1 MARRTRAVAL
11 AVALAPSFAFAQEA
25 YPDVSFSGFG
35 TLAAVR
41 TDTDAG
47 QYATSV
53 LQPEGARRSWDVRP
67 DSLLAGQLT
76 ARFTRDL
83 GFVGQLVANRRAQD
97 DFTPHVEWAFLRYAV
112 TPDFAVRG
120 GVMAVPILMLSESRL
135 VGLSF
140 PWVRPPTAVYSQ
152 VPITNFRGADVVYR
166 KPVGDTVLTLQPYF
180 GKAPTDVPSSTGPVV
195 RTDLDHV
202 AGIAASAAWSE
213 WTVRASY
220 FQCDLTYPGQTAAS
234 LVSRLRQLAPTVA
247 GAADLASRID
257 PTHKRLSYVAAGASY
272 DDGRLLAQAEVGRL
286 GSSTLM
292 LAETNSWYATLGY
305 RFGNVMPHVTV
316 SRTRVTS
323 TLTQD
328 VLSASGPFADLAAN
342 IDTTLGTTNVS
353 QRVVAVGARW
363 QVLRNVDLKV
373 QWDHVQLPDGA
384 VGNFNASPGFARSV
398 NVYSA
403 ALDFVF

>member
-1 MARRTRAVAL
+1 VPCL
-11 AVALAPSFAFAQEA
+11 AAAEPADAG
-25 YPDVSFSGFG
+25 VSFSGFG

-53 LQPEGARRSWDVRP
+53 LQPQGARRSWDARP
-67 DSLLAGQLT
+67 DSLLAGQVT

-83 GFVGQLVANRRAQD
+83 GFVGQVVANRRAQD
-97 DFTPHVEWAFLRYAV
+97 DFMPHVEWAFVRYAL
-112 TPDFAVRG
+112 TPDVAVRG
-120 GVMAVPILMLSESRL
+120 GIMAVPILMLSDSRL
-135 VGLSF
+135 VGISF

-166 KPVGDTVLTLQPYF
+166 KSFGDTVLTLQPYL

-195 RTDLDHV
+195 RTDLDKV
-202 AGIAASAAWSE
+202 VGLAASAALSE
-213 WTVRASY
+213 WTVRAAY

-234 LVSRLRQLAPTVA
+234 YVARLREIAPTVA
-247 GAADLASRID
+247 GAGDLASRID
-257 PTHKRLSYVAAGASY
+257 PTHKRLSYVTVGAAY
-272 DDGRLLAQAEVGRL
+272 DDGTLLAQAEIGRL
-286 GSSTLM
+286 GSKTLM
-292 LAETNSWYATLGY
+292 LAETTSWYATLGY
-305 RFGNVMPHVTV
+305 RFANVMPHVTV

-323 TLTQD
+323 PLTQD
-328 VLSASGPFADLAAN
+328 VLSADGAFADLASG
-342 IDTTLGTTNVS
+342 IDSILATSNVS
-353 QRVVAVGARW
+353 QRVVAIGARW
-363 QVLRNVDLKV
+363 QFMRNADLKV
-373 QWDHVQLPDGA
+373 QWDRVRLPDGA